1 MNKSLCTLAAIAG
14 VAVLACVASAIAP
27 DGDIIIDRALNS
39 PVLNVKYTGSGVTL
53 VELRVNGVSVATRN
67 VSAKEARGEVN
78 FTLDMSALRD
88 GDNAVEVRM
97 YDGSG
102 KLVGTQQSRISTA
115 QGNPVALEGVR
126 MGQTITGPLEI
137 KVGLKR
143 EIKNAYV
150 SFFINDEFKILK
162 NFPPYTYLWDTTR
175 SPNGWYDIEA
185 WVVDENNNTFK
196 TSKTRVLVNNP
207 SGRTERRF
215 ETSVGQVD
223 VAPTDAKPAKAADTA
238 PAKVAPDAKPVQP
251 NVPRETLNV
260 VRDPIVAQV
269 TAPAAAKATSSTGI
283 TTGAKSIAPTVKSQV
298 GDKLPAVKN
307 TVPSPKAAPRT
318 EPAATTAISKPIVAP
333 APKVN
338 VTKPAPAAPKASIP
352 ASAVRTVPA
361 VSAAALTTPATTAAA
376 PPKMTA
382 ITKGQR
388 LPDIGSFTILLNSRT
403 VLFPDVQPRVLDGV
417 PLTPFRHLFETA
429 GGNVKWS
436 HASKQVDAIGFGKK
450 ILLRIGNKVAMID
463 ANEYTLELAPFIE
476 RGRTVVPLSFVADSL
491 NVKVDYDPATGHV
504 LITDANK

>member
-1 MNKSLCTLAAIAG
+1 VNKSLRTLAAIAG
-14 VAVLACVASAIAP
+14 VAVLACVASAIAL

-39 PVLNVKYTGSGVTL
+39 PVLNVKYTGAGVTL

-78 FTLDMSALRD
+78 FTLDMGALRE

-97 YDGSG
+97 YDSSG
-102 KLVGTQQSRISTA
+102 KLVGTQQSRVSTA

-126 MGQTITGPLEI
+126 MGQTVTGPLEI

-143 EIKNAYV
+143 EIRNAYV

-175 SPNGWYDIEA
+175 TPNGWYDIEA
-185 WVVDENNNTFK
+185 WVVDESNNTFK

-215 ETSVGQVD
+215 ETSAGQVD
-223 VAPTDAKPAKAADTA
+223 VAPTDAKPAKVTEPG

-251 NVPRETLNV
+251 NVPREPLSV
-260 VRDPIVAQV
+260 ARDPIVAQV
-269 TAPAAAKATSSTGI
+269 TAPASAKVASSAGI
-283 TTGAKSIAPTVKSQV
+283 TTGAKSIAPTVKPQV

-307 TVPSPKAAPRT
+307 TVPPVKVAPRT
-318 EPAATTAISKPIVAP
+318 TPVNAAAVAKPIVAP
-333 APKVN
+333 APKAN
-338 VTKPAPAAPKASIP
+338 VTKPAPAAPKAVPAATIRN
-352 ASAVRTVPA
+352 ASAV
-361 VSAAALTTPATTAAA
+361 TTAAT
-376 PPKMTA
+376 PA
-382 ITKGQR
+382 ITSIAKGQR
-388 LPDIGSFTILLNSRT
+388 IPNIGNFTILLNSRT
-403 VLFPDVQPRVLDGV
+403 VLFPDVQPRVLDGI

-429 GGNVKWS
+429 GGNVRWV
-436 HASKQVDAIGFGKK
+436 HGSKQVDAEGLGKK
-450 ILLRIGNKVAMID
+450 ILIRIGNKIALINE
-463 ANEYTLELAPFIE
+463 NEYTLELAPFIE

-504 LITDANK
+504 LITEAKK